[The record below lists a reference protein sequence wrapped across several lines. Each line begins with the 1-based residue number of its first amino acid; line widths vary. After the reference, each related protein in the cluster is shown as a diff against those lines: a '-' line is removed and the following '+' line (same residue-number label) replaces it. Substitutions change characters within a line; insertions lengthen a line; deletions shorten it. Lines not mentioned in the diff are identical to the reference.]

1 MRETRLYCDRCGN
14 EIPNGSD
21 WVRIKATRAR
31 NFDEGDSYD
40 LCEACYDLFKQL
52 VEE

>member
-21 WVRIKATRAR
+21 WVVVNLKRAK
-31 NFDEGDSYD
+31 NFEDNESWEICTVCTNH
-40 LCEACYDLFKQL
+40 LIRWLKE
-52 VEE
+52 